1 MATLASSLLLL
12 LALLTAQTV
21 AQAPADP
28 LRNFCRRYGHQT
40 AVIDRKLY
48 IDGGWLYANPISQNP
63 IPTMN
68 EGLLYCDLDQ
78 SYQDMPPEYANLT
91 KNSSVPDVA
100 GGTLWQDEVNK
111 VFWLYGGEFSAAP
124 SAFQLWGYDVV
135 LNQWNLSSPNLGSTA
150 PIQRVSY
157 GAGVA
162 SSEIGMGFYYGGYLN
177 NLTNPLWTGPPMA
190 TSNLIIYDMDQNS
203 LTNNTGYDNIGRA
216 EGIMVYIP
224 ASMSGLL
231 VYFGGVTFPYGNET
245 EVPAP
250 MDTIM
255 IYDISDAKWYTQ
267 TATGTVPEMRRKF
280 CGGATWADDQ
290 SSYNIYLYGGFGFG
304 ENTTGF
310 DDVYILTMPT
320 FEWVKWYPDQPGP
333 GSPHGL
339 LTCNV
344 IDRGQMIVM
353 GGNFTNTTA
362 CDVPA
367 IQGQHNLN
375 LGQYDSTNAKWYPY
389 LPNLTDYFVP
399 PAILQVAGGT
409 PEGGAINKAPSTG
422 WSDDRLSVYFGE
434 KAVFAS
440 RTPTR
445 ALPAATTTVP
455 PPRPTPSHPP
465 GKKTDIGAIVGGA
478 VGGAAG
484 LVLALALAWFCVR
497 RHRKN
502 KEQSGTN
509 QAAATTAAAAAA
521 TTPIPG
527 AAQPFSPTSPQ
538 GHYVI
543 NEKHSTT
550 VGSPGSTTSRVGS
563 PSDQQH
569 SSQYSTPPPPPL
581 LPHPEYPNYYYAATA
596 PMPGQQPPTQYYP
609 VAIPPG
615 HHPQQ
620 QQQQGVYAYPAQGG
634 PAMAGPMMP
643 FYPPPPDPI
652 RTQSHEMPTVRS
664 PEIVQVHQPKPL
676 RPEGLE

>member
-1 MATLASSLLLL
+1 MTILASSLFLL
-12 LALLTAQTV
+12 LALLTVQTV
-21 AQAPADP
+21 AQPPADP

-68 EGLLYCDLDQ
+68 EGLLYCDLDY

-91 KNSSVPDVA
+91 KNSSIPDVA

-111 VFWLYGGEFSAAP
+111 VFWLYGGEFQAAP
-124 SAFQLWGYDVV
+124 STFQLWGYDVI
-135 LNQWNLSSPNLGSTA
+135 LNQWNLSSPTLGSTS

-177 NLTNPLWTGPPMA
+177 NLTNPLWTGPQWA
-190 TSNLIIYDMDQNS
+190 TSNLIVYDMDQNT
-203 LTNNTGYDNIGRA
+203 LTNYSGYDNIGRA

-224 ASMSGLL
+224 ASIRGLL

-245 EVPAP
+245 EVAVCE
-250 MDTIM
+250 
-255 IYDISDAKWYTQ
+255 AKWYTQ
-267 TATGTVPEMRRKF
+267 TATGTIPEMRRKF
-280 CGGATWADDQ
+280 CGGVTWADDQ
-290 SSYNIYLYGGFGFG
+290 TSYNIYLYGGFGFG
-304 ENTTGF
+304 ENATGF

-320 FEWVKWYPDQPGP
+320 FEWIKWYPDNPGP

-367 IQGQHNLN
+367 SQGQHNLN
-375 LGQYDSTNAKWYPY
+375 LGQYDSTDAKWYAY
-389 LPNLTDYFVP
+389 LPNLTEYFVP

-409 PEGGAINKAPSTG
+409 PEGGAIQKAPTNG
-422 WSDDRLSVYFGE
+422 WDDDRLSVYFGE
-434 KAVFAS
+434 KAVFTS

-445 ALPAATTTVP
+445 ALPTATATSPSPKPSP
-455 PPRPTPSHPP
+455 PSPS
-465 GKKTDIGAIVGGA
+465 KKTNIGAIVGGA
-478 VGGAAG
+478 VAG
-484 LVLALALAWFCVR
+484 TVALLLAIGIACLCVR
-497 RHRKN
+497 RHKKAKN
-502 KEQSGTN
+502 N
-509 QAAATTAAAAAA
+509 QPNPAAGAT
-521 TTPIPG
+521 PVPG
-527 AAQPFSPTSPQ
+527 AAQPFPPTSPRAQ
-538 GHYVI
+538 YVI

-550 VGSPGSTTSRVGS
+550 VASPGSTSRVGS

-569 SSQYSTPPPPPL
+569 SSQYSTPPPPPSQ
-581 LPHPEYPNYYYAATA
+581 HPEYPSYYYAAA
-596 PMPGQQPPTQYYP
+596 PAPGGPGSQPTTHYYP
-609 VAIPPG
+609 VVVASG
-615 HHPQQ
+615 QQ
-620 QQQQGVYAYPAQGG
+620 HQQPYAYPAVQG
-634 PAMAGPMMP
+634 AVPMPMPMP
-643 FYPPPPDPI
+643 FYPPPPEPS
-652 RTQSHEMPTVRS
+652 RMESHEMPTVRS
-664 PEIVQVHQPKPL
+664 PEIIQVHQPRPL
-676 RPEGLE
+676 RPPEGLGE

>member
-1 MATLASSLLLL
+1 MATLAYSLLLL
-12 LALLTAQTV
+12 LAMLTAQTV
-21 AQAPADP
+21 AQALADP

-68 EGLLYCDLDQ
+68 EGLLYCDLNE

-91 KNSSVPDVA
+91 KNSTVPDVA

-111 VFWLYGGEFSAAP
+111 VFWLYGGEFATAP
-124 SAFQLWGYDVV
+124 SAFQLWGYDVI
-135 LNQWNLSSPNLGSTA
+135 LNQWNLSLPNLGSTA

-162 SSEIGMGFYYGGYLN
+162 SSDIGMGFYYGGYLN

-190 TSNLIIYDMDQNS
+190 TSNLIIYDMDQNT
-203 LTNNTGYDNIGRA
+203 LTNVTGYDNVGRA

-231 VYFGGVTFPYGNET
+231 VYFGGVSFPYGNET
-245 EVPAP
+245 EVP
-250 MDTIM
+250 
-255 IYDISDAKWYTQ
+255 WYTQ
-267 TATGTVPEMRRKF
+267 TATGTIPEMRRMF

-304 ENTTGF
+304 ENVTGF

-320 FEWVKWYPDQPGP
+320 FEWIKWYPTQPGP

-339 LTCNV
+339 TTCNV
-344 IDRGQMIVM
+344 IERGQMIVM

-375 LGQYDSTNAKWYPY
+375 LGQYDSTDAMWYPY
-389 LPNLTDYFVP
+389 LPNLTEYLVP

-409 PEGGAINKAPSTG
+409 PEGGAINNAPATG

-445 ALPAATTTVP
+445 TLPTATAT
-455 PPRPTPSHPP
+455 PTPTPTHTPS
-465 GKKTDIGAIVGGA
+465 KKTDTGAIVGGA

-484 LVLALALAWFCVR
+484 LVLALAMTWLCVR
-497 RHRKN
+497 RHKQKKN
-502 KEQSGTN
+502 NTTTTD
-509 QAAATTAAAAAA
+509 QAAGAVPPPAA
-521 TTPIPG
+521 TSIPG
-527 AAQPFSPTSPQ
+527 AAQPFTPTALQPQ
-538 GHYVI
+538 YVM

-550 VGSPGSTTSRVGS
+550 PVASPGSDPSRVGS

-569 SSQYSTPPPPPL
+569 SSQYSTPPPQPASM
-581 LPHPEYPNYYYAATA
+581 LPHPDYPNYYYAATG
-596 PMPGQQPPTQYYP
+596 PIPGQHQHQPPTQYYP
-609 VAIPPG
+609 GVQHQQ
-615 HHPQQ
+615 HH
-620 QQQQGVYAYPAQGG
+620 QQGVYAYPAAAGG
-634 PAMAGPMMP
+634 QAMASDAPMP

-652 RTQSHEMPTVRS
+652 RSQSHEMPTVRS
-664 PEIVQVHQPKPL
+664 PEVFEVRQPKPV
-676 RPEGLE
+676 RPEGLEQ